1 MPDRIILRTVVTED
15 GGSDFGETV
24 WPMETPAP
32 GVLRTGW
39 MPATSISFRRS
50 PGDMDFDF
58 HRAPRRRL
66 VINTAGRLMVTA
78 TSGAA
83 RALEPGEILHVT
95 DVAGRGHRSTC
106 LSPDGL
112 VSIFL
117 ALDDEHPNNH
127 NAPLAASEAGP
138 ELIRQSRSGLA
149 RGRLDYR
156 YGGPAGVVTEEFEVA
171 RYRALWLVEGAE
183 HSVQA
188 NGQTLLCP
196 IAGAVS
202 VASEPLPAGAILALD
217 ASTDVTATATTP
229 GACMLEIERAG
240 DADLA

>member
-1 MPDRIILRTVVTED
+1 MPNRIIHRTVVTED
-15 GGSDFGETV
+15 GGSDFVDGV
-24 WPMETPAP
+24 WQAEIAAP
-32 GVLRTGW
+32 GVLQTGW

-78 TSGAA
+78 TTGAA

-95 DVAGRGHRSTC
+95 DIAGRGHRSTC

-117 ALDDEHPNNH
+117 ALDDEHPNDH
-127 NAPLAASEAGP
+127 NAPLSASEPGP
-138 ELIRQSRSGLA
+138 ELLRQSAGGSARS
-149 RGRLDYR
+149 RLDYR
-156 YGGPAGVVTEEFEVA
+156 YGGPAGVVTEEFKVI
-171 RYRALWLVEGAE
+171 RYRAHWLVEGAE
-183 HSVQA
+183 HRVRA
-188 NGQTLLCP
+188 DGPLLLCP
-196 IAGAVS
+196 IAGAIS
-202 VASEPLPAGAILALD
+202 VASEALPAGAILALD
-217 ASTDVTATATTP
+217 PGLAVTATATTP